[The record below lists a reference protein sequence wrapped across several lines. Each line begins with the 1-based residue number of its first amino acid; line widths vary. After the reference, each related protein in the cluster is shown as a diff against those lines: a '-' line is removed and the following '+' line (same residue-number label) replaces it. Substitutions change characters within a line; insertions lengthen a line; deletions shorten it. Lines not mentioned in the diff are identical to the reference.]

1 MMEFVI
7 LMVEFHFVQHLDEN
21 IEHFLMMSANDF
33 IMPSDNSNSM
43 VNMIGLACSIE
54 MFVSDKNSK
63 SNFLGC

>member
-1 MMEFVI
+1 MTEFVI

-21 IEHFLMMSANDF
+21 IERFLMMSANVF

-43 VNMIGLACSIE
+43 VNMIDLACSIE